1 MALCDVPRCIY
12 VFRAYTKA
20 KIAVSLCI
28 ELRVYTKC
36 TQKQRS
42 LRTRL
47 QRAQRLATKAVERTA
62 LALQRVHD
70 VHRGHRLAPA
80 VLRIRHRVADHRLQ
94 KYLQNV
100 PRLLVDEA
108 GDALH
113 TAAARQTPDSRLRN
127 TLDVVAQNLA
137 VALRTALP
145 ETLAALATT

>member
-1 MALCDVPRCIY
+1 MYWGLFAAQC
-12 VFRAYTKA
+12 KW
-20 KIAVSLCI
+20 
-28 ELRVYTKC
+28 
-36 TQKQRS
+36 S